1 LSDELR
7 SLLVLSIMLTVPGW
21 ALLSLVPVWRDWNR
35 LQRWCLA
42 IGLSVAIFPVAFY
55 TMRLV
60 LPGFTL
66 GPWKMAAFLAG
77 CSVIAVWRLR
87 GTWREQFAFDRWD
100 WAAIGILGMTLFTR
114 VWIVQGLPYAA
125 WSDGM
130 HHTILTQLTAVS
142 GQLPYTMDPYFPI
155 PLGQY
160 HLGLYALSG
169 TVEWLAQVPAHTALL
184 YTAQVLNGLCGVG
197 VFLVLDRMSGR
208 LGAIVGATVVGLVS
222 FQPAFYVNWGRFT
235 QVAAQAILLV
245 AWLVTW
251 QTLRIWRQHH
261 AHGAPRSVLIWYAVL
276 ASVLNAA
283 VFLLHF
289 RVAVLYLPLLA
300 IVVAWEGYR
309 AFKERQ
315 IGALLGGTLA
325 VGIVSLLLISP
336 AVWEALRIY
345 IQNRAAP
352 SAASTA
358 TPEEIAKARDAYYV
372 FPIETWPLLAAPTWL
387 MVLGVIS
394 AVFAAVRRNKLALL
408 IILWTVLVLLIGGAY
423 LLKVPLLE
431 VTNMGAVLIMLYLP
445 ISLAL
450 GVGAEELLLWT
461 RGVGHVRGG
470 SFTLAV
476 VIAAAFIGSH
486 TAAMQVEPYRYF
498 VTDADLTAMAW
509 INENTPPDARFAI
522 NTSFWV
528 PFAPMGTDAGYW
540 IPYFTRRSTTAS
552 SNLFSLGAKQYVSE
566 TIRLSR
572 AAERLATDNGALD
585 ELRAMGVRYVYIG
598 AKGNF
603 DGPGLVPKKI
613 RQVPGVEVVY
623 QQNGVTILKVQ

>member
-1 LSDELR
+1 
-7 SLLVLSIMLTVPGW
+7 VLSIMLTVPGW
-21 ALLSLVPVWRDWNR
+21 ALLSLVSVWRDWNR

-55 TMRLV
+55 AMRLV

-77 CSVIAVWRLR
+77 CGVIVVWRLR

-100 WAAIGILGMTLFTR
+100 WVAIGILGMTLFTR
-114 VWIVQGLPYAA
+114 VWIVRDLPYAA

-130 HHTILTQLTAVS
+130 HHAILTQLTAVN
-142 GQLPYTMDPYFPI
+142 GQLPYTMAPYFPI

-184 YTAQVLNGLCGVG
+184 YTAQVLNGLCVVG

-251 QTLRIWRQHH
+251 QTLKVWRQHR
-261 AHGAPRSVLIWYAVL
+261 ARSAPRSVLIWYTVA

-300 IVVAWEGYR
+300 IVVAWEIYR
-309 AFKERQ
+309 ALKERQ

-336 AVWEALRIY
+336 AVWEAMRIY
-345 IQNRAAP
+345 VQTRAAP
-352 SAASTA
+352 PAVSMATA
-358 TPEEIAKARDAYYV
+358 EDLARAHDAYYV
-372 FPIETWPLLAAPTWL
+372 FPIQTWPVLAAPLWL
-387 MVLGVIS
+387 MVLSVIS
-394 AVFAAVRRNKLALL
+394 AVFAAMRRNKLALVV
-408 IILWTVLVLLIGGAY
+408 ILWTVSVLLIGGVY

-431 VTNMGAVLIMLYLP
+431 VTNLGAVLIMLYLP

-450 GVGAEELLLWT
+450 GTGAEELLRWT
-461 RGVGHVRGG
+461 RGVWHVRAV
-470 SFTLAV
+470 SFTLAL
-476 VIAAAFIGSH
+476 VIVAAFIGSH
-486 TAAMQVEPYRYF
+486 TSVVQVEPVRYF

-522 NTSFWV
+522 NTYYWV

-540 IPYFTRRSTTAS
+540 IPYFTGRATTAS
-552 SNLFSLGAKQYVSE
+552 SNLFSLGSAEYANEV
-566 TIRLSR
+566 IRLSQ
-572 AAERLATDNGALD
+572 AANRLATDNAALD
-585 ELRAMGVRYVYIG
+585 ELRGMGIRYVYIG

-623 QQNGVTILKVQ
+623 QQNGVTILRVQ